1 MGNFGQ
7 ITEGQGAEV
16 MGGSAGGRA
25 REFDDEVGGALLDE
39 VATAGFGGRH
49 VAQG

>member
-1 MGNFGQ
+1 MG
-7 ITEGQGAEV
+7 V
-16 MGGSAGGRA
+16 CAGGGA
-25 REFDDEVGGALLDE
+25 GELDDEVGGALLDE